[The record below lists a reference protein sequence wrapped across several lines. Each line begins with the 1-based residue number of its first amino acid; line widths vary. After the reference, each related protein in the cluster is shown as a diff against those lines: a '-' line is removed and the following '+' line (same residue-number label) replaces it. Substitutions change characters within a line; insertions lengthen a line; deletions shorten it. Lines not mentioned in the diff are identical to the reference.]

1 MMLEETLTK
10 EFHTKYKLD
19 SHIFLPRFS
28 TMKNATMS
36 PQMNCPFM
44 DSKTLLILW
53 QNPNS
58 SGLNKT
64 NYSSKFGLHWA
75 PNTLKYL
82 LSRSSGNYINL
93 PNQAS

>member
-1 MMLEETLTK
+1 MMLEETLAK

-28 TMKNATMS
+28 MMKNATMS
-36 PQMNCPFM
+36 PHMNCPFM
-44 DSKTLLILW
+44 DSKTLSILW

-64 NYSSKFGLHWA
+64 NYSSKFGLH
-75 PNTLKYL
+75 
-82 LSRSSGNYINL
+82 
-93 PNQAS
+93 